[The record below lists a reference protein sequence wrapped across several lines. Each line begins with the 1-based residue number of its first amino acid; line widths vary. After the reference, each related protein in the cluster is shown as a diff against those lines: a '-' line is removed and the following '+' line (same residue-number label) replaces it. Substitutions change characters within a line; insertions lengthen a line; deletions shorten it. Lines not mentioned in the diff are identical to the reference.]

1 MELLGIQEEQA
12 CRGPV
17 LTGTYQEPNVT
28 ATSWTHVPGSLED
41 IDVGTDIVVGLNSLY
56 APFYRKNITRE
67 NPTGTSWVQLDG
79 HFKYL
84 TATPHGAIWGLD
96 EDYSLRCFFFFFGR
110 CRKSTCQL
118 SAPHSGIC
126 QGASPSVKLSHLT
139 WYRRWPIWFRDGIS
153 LDNPGG
159 TGWQKVD
166 GRFHQISA
174 GPSGVWTVDF
184 NEIYYREG
192 TYGGNITM
200 GSGWTKV
207 DGNLRYV
214 ASGSDVVV
222 AVNGWKQLLRRT
234 GISETNPTGDQ
245 WVPMDGQ
252 LYRIDEYGG
261 TMWGVTTRWNTFT
274 SPTN

>member
-1 MELLGIQEEQA
+1 MTVKHSIVSIFRIREHSNRTKQSARNADNSVSSGPDVILL
-12 CRGPV
+12 RS
-17 LTGTYQEPNVT
+17 GTYQEPNVT

-96 EDYSLRCFFFFFGR
+96 EDYSLSC
-110 CRKSTCQL
+110 L
-118 SAPHSGIC
+118 LLI
-126 QGASPSVKLSHLT
+126 L
-139 WYRRWPIWFRDGIS
+139 IWFRDGIS

-245 WVPMDGQ
+245 WVPMDGK
-252 LYRIDEYGG
+252 LYMIDEYGG
-261 TMWGVTTRWNTFT
+261 TMWGVMIVQQIFT